1 MIILN
6 KNEAIMTKKNYYFKK
21 RFFILSCFVT
31 LSLLFSEANYAQH
44 TETGLASFY
53 SDNLQGKMTANGE
66 VYDKVKMTAAHRS
79 LAFKTKIKV
88 TNLENKKSVIVIIN
102 DRGPFVEGRIIDL
115 SRAAAEK
122 LGFVDKGV
130 VKVRVEVVGGK

>member
-1 MIILN
+1 
-6 KNEAIMTKKNYYFKK
+6 
-21 RFFILSCFVT
+21 
-31 LSLLFSEANYAQH
+31 
-44 TETGLASFY
+44 
-53 SDNLQGKMTANGE
+53 MTANGE

>member
-1 MIILN
+1 MN
-6 KNEAIMTKKNYYFKK
+6 KNEAIMTKKNHYFKK
-21 RFFILSCFVT
+21 RFFILCCFIT
-31 LSLLFSEANYAQH
+31 LSLFFSEANYAQH

-53 SDNLQGKMTANGE
+53 SDNLQGRMTANGE
-66 VYDKVKMTAAHRS
+66 VYDKMKLTAAHRS

-88 TNLENKKSVIVIIN
+88 TNLENKKSVVVIIN

>member
-1 MIILN
+1 
-6 KNEAIMTKKNYYFKK
+6 MTKKKYYFKK

>member
-1 MIILN
+1 MN
-6 KNEAIMTKKNYYFKK
+6 KNEAIMTKKNHYFKK
-21 RFFILSCFVT
+21 RFFILCCFIT
-31 LSLLFSEANYAQH
+31 LSLFFSEANYAQH

-53 SDNLQGKMTANGE
+53 SDNLQGRMTANGE
-66 VYDKVKMTAAHRS
+66 VYDKMKLTAAHRS

-88 TNLENKKSVIVIIN
+88 TNLENKKSVVVIIN

-115 SRAAAEK
+115 SRVAAEK

-130 VKVRVEVVGGK
+130 VKVKIQVVKP

>member
-1 MIILN
+1 
-6 KNEAIMTKKNYYFKK
+6 MTKKNDCFKK
-21 RFFILSCFVT
+21 MFFILSCFIT
-31 LSLLFSEANYAQH
+31 LSLLFSGATYAQH
-44 TETGLASFY
+44 VETGLASFY
-53 SDNLQGKMTANGE
+53 SDNLQGRMTASGE
-66 VYDKVKMTAAHRS
+66 IYDTLKMTAAHRS
-79 LAFKTKIKV
+79 LAFNTKIKV

-130 VKVRVEVVGGK
+130 VKVTVEVIGAK

>member
-1 MIILN
+1 MNTN
-6 KNEAIMTKKNYYFKK
+6 KAIMIKKNHYFKK
-21 RFFILSCFVT
+21 KFFILCCFIG
-31 LSLLFSEANYAQH
+31 LSLFFSEAIYAQR

-53 SDNLQGKMTANGE
+53 SDNLQGRKTASGE
-66 VYDKVKMTAAHRS
+66 VYDKLKMTAAHRS
-79 LAFKTKIKV
+79 LAFNTKIKV
-88 TNLENKKSVIVIIN
+88 TNLDNKKSVVVIIN

-130 VKVRVEVVGGK
+130 VQVTVEVIGAK

>member
-1 MIILN
+1 MN
-6 KNEAIMTKKNYYFKK
+6 KNEAIMTKKNHYFKK
-21 RFFILSCFVT
+21 RFFVLCCFIT
-31 LSLLFSEANYAQH
+31 LSLFFSEANYAQH

-53 SDNLQGKMTANGE
+53 SDNLQGRMTANGE
-66 VYDKVKMTAAHRS
+66 VYDKMKLTAAHRS

-88 TNLENKKSVIVIIN
+88 TNLENKKSVVVIIN

-115 SRAAAEK
+115 SRVAAEK

-130 VKVRVEVVGGK
+130 VKVKIQVVKP